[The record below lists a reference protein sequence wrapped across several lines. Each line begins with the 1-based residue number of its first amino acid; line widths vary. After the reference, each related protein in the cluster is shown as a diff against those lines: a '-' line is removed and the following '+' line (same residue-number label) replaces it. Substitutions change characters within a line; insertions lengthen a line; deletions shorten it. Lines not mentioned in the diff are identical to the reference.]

1 MKNQTKTL
9 NDAEL
14 DTVTGGKYAVA
25 MMSLLTSL
33 QQLQHETQKALI
45 QNIRA

>member
-14 DTVTGGKYAVA
+14 DTVTGGKHAVST
-25 MMSLLTSL
+25 MSLLTSL
-33 QQLQHETQKALI
+33 QQLQHDTQKAII